1 MIQDGPSLKVQLTG
15 DEGVC
20 EALSSLWRAHVPI
33 ESFYSPPTFWRLA
46 AGALRAD
53 VTIGVLMAGS
63 PRLLARLVLF
73 PKPMALL
80 WIGTDVY
87 DVMRRPG
94 LRRTVPV
101 LNRVVPVHF
110 AVAPHLV
117 RELADVGIRAELFP
131 LVPPSLDSVERPS
144 PERHRV
150 IFYSTPGREDF
161 YGAAAATRLA
171 SEFPRVE
178 FVAVGGGSVGHPL
191 MDRGRVEP
199 AELEGLYSV
208 STLLFRP
215 AAHDGLPK
223 MSLEALRYGLHVVG
237 SAEIPGCRYARSP
250 EDALNAAREILSA
263 PPSLNARAAEGLREY
278 DPVLWARRHL
288 ERLRALKGR

>member
-1 MIQDGPSLKVQLTG
+1 LVQNGPSLKVQLTG

-20 EALSSLWRAHVPI
+20 EALSALWRAHVPI

-117 RELADVGIRAELFP
+117 RELAEIGIRAELFP
-131 LVPPSLDSVERPS
+131 LVPPSLAAVPRSA

-161 YGAAAATRLA
+161 YGAATAMRLA
-171 SEFPRVE
+171 AEFPSVE
-178 FVAVGGGSVGHPL
+178 FIAVGGGSVGHPL

-199 AELEGLYSV
+199 GELADLYSV

-215 AAHDGLPK
+215 AVHDGLPK
-223 MSLEALRYGLHVVG
+223 MSIEALRYGLHVVG

-250 EDALNAAREILSA
+250 EEALQAAREILSA
-263 PPSLNARAAEGLREY
+263 GPSLNPHAAEGLGEY
-278 DPVLWARRHL
+278 DPALWAGRHL
-288 ERLRALKGR
+288 ERLRALRS